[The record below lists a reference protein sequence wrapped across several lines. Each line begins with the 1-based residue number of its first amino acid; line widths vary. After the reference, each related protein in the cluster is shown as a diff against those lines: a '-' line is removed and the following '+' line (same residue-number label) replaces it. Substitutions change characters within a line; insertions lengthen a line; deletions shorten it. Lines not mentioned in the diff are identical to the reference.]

1 MGGVLQG
8 GIRMNGTAGLRVRLC
23 GGLVVEDG
31 DLALGPRD
39 VGGAKARQVLMALLF
54 EAGASVS
61 KGRLIEFLW
70 VEAPPVH
77 SARWRPTSVCS
88 GSGSRRCSP
97 AGRRSS
103 RSRAATAGT
112 WTGRPSTSSSSP
124 GSSPPHARSTCPGRM
139 RWTRMPLPSPSS
151 NVLWRR
157 WTATCPGSRSTSPV
171 TTPGCS
177 ACSPTPRASR
187 WTRATRP
194 APRPGPGTRS
204 SATCSSRRPGRCC
217 SSRWSARDARPRRCG
232 STRPVARSSPKELGC
247 DPGPGLRTV
256 FTRLLAATSSDD
268 DGLRDLVDAVV
279 RLHVR
284 LLAHGG
290 AGRGAGR
297 LPSAHAAGGRGAGGM
312 AQPEALASL
321 EEDCRRLRS
330 LLRAASGTVPSGLP
344 GGRPAGDV
352 EESGHGVTTRP
363 SRSSRRTGPRTRES
377 TERERSSPMTKTA
390 PAGTATGPN
399 HTLSIDS
406 SSTHGSVTGT
416 PSTTSR
422 PSSRPT
428 TSPPTATTRA

>member
-23 GGLVVEDG
+23 GGLVVGDG
-31 DLALGPRD
+31 DLVLGPRD

-70 VEAPPVH
+70 GG
-77 SARWRPTSVCS
+77 RP
-88 GSGSRRCSP
+88 P
-97 AGRRSS
+97 AGALGTLEAYVSVLRKRLATVFPGGTPVVTVPGGYRWDVDRAPVDVVEFTRLVAAARAVDVSGTDALDAYAAALALVERPLAPVDGDLPWLEEHVSGHHS
-103 RSRAATAGT
+103 RVLRVLTDAARLALDEGDPSRAET
-112 WTGRPSTSSSSP
+112 W
-124 GSSPPHARSTCPGRM
+124 
-139 RWTRMPLPSPSS
+139 
-151 NVLWRR
+151 
-157 WTATCPGSRSTSPV
+157 
-171 TTPGCS
+171 
-177 ACSPTPRASR
+177 
-187 WTRATRP
+187 
-194 APRPGPGTRS
+194 
-204 SATCSSRRPGRCC
+204 
-217 SSRWSARDARPRRCG
+217 ARDAIERDLLVEAAWQVLLESLERQGRQAEAMREYETC
-232 STRPVARSSPKELGC
+232 RSVFAEELGC

-297 LPSAHAAGGRGAGGM
+297 LPSAHAAGGRGAGGI

-352 EESGHGVTTRP
+352 
-363 SRSSRRTGPRTRES
+363 RRAA
-377 TERERSSPMTKTA
+377 TA
-390 PAGTATGPN
+390 
-399 HTLSIDS
+399 
-406 SSTHGSVTGT
+406 
-416 PSTTSR
+416 
-422 PSSRPT
+422 
-428 TSPPTATTRA
+428 